1 MSTARRL
8 LCSIPVFALAIA
20 LLPNV
25 AAAST
30 VPAITAF
37 DQAFAKVTDY
47 TVTVHAH
54 EVKGDRIQDRVYHYW
69 FKRPNLAKTLIIS
82 GDGTGSGGV
91 WNGGDK
97 VSGHQGGMISFIH
110 LKVDLHDSRATSL
123 RGFTIPDG
131 LIQNEVDKY
140 KDIKGELTERS
151 GPTINGIAT
160 DQVEI
165 KIADPA
171 SNDGIT
177 RAVIYLSK
185 ETHFPVRQVRWE
197 GDKIVADTS
206 FSDLKTN
213 VGLSDGDFPF

>member
-37 DQAFAKVTDY
+37 DEAFAKVSDY
-47 TVTVHAH
+47 TVTVHSR
-54 EVKGDRIQDRVYHYW
+54 EVKGDRTQDRVYHYW
-69 FKRPNLAKTLIIS
+69 FKRPNLAKTLIVS
-82 GDGTGSGGV
+82 GDGNGSGGV

-97 VSGHQGGMISFIH
+97 VSGHQGGMFAFVH
-110 LKVDLHDSRATSL
+110 LKVDLHDPRATSL
-123 RGFTIPDG
+123 RGFTIPEG

-213 VGLSDGDFPF
+213 VGLSDADFPF